1 VNHAGQPAAAR
12 LIVSEGTRRALT
24 VATAESLT
32 AGWIAA
38 AIADVP
44 GASAVLRG
52 GVVAYH
58 NQVKQEL
65 LGVDEA
71 LLEDKGSVDPEVARQ
86 MAEGA
91 RRVCGADLAVSS
103 TGVAGPQAHDGKD
116 VGTVYIGYAFAGGSG
131 SLGLHLAGGRQE
143 IRAGARDAALEQLCA
158 LLAGNAASTTS
169 P

>member
-1 VNHAGQPAAAR
+1 MNDTGRPAAAPR
-12 LIVSEGTRRALT
+12 IVSEGTRRALT

-52 GVVAYH
+52 AVVAYH
-58 NQVKQEL
+58 NQVKQDV
-65 LGVDEA
+65 LGVDA
-71 LLEDKGSVDPEVARQ
+71 GLLEDKGSVDPEVARQ

-131 SLGLHLAGGRQE
+131 SLELHLAGGRQE
-143 IRAGARDAALEQLCA
+143 IRAGARDAALERLCS
-158 LLAGNAASTTS
+158 LLAGNAASTTG